1 MKYPKRIILGL
12 GGTHPDFLCACFRL
26 METGA
31 EIKIDPNG
39 RVPIKSSFK
48 RETRN
53 ARFKGIKNL
62 NLSYNYEDTEISH
75 IWYDEYKKFPSKF
88 FIINFKLETL
98 DYICQMFREKR
109 KVNIMEIFDYITP
122 KLANY
127 FKSKN
132 INYEEIFK
140 KFCMDSL
147 KKFHN
152 CKNPEIIEINNIY
165 NKDYVIELLKRNL
178 GLLGGIWEK
187 DIEYVQKFNKF
198 YKNWHHKNK
207 SYIDKINMYYA
218 RSN

>member
-1 MKYPKRIILGL
+1 
-12 GGTHPDFLCACFRL
+12 
-26 METGA
+26 
-31 EIKIDPNG
+31 
-39 RVPIKSSFK
+39 
-48 RETRN
+48 
-53 ARFKGIKNL
+53 
-62 NLSYNYEDTEISH
+62 
-75 IWYDEYKKFPSKF
+75 
-88 FIINFKLETL
+88 
-98 DYICQMFREKR
+98 
-109 KVNIMEIFDYITP
+109 MEIFVYITP

-165 NKDYVIELLKRNL
+165 NKDYVIELLKRNAVYN
-178 GLLGGIWEK
+178 
-187 DIEYVQKFNKF
+187 IEYVQKFNEF
-198 YKNWHHKNK
+198 YENWHNKNK

>member
-39 RVPIKSSFK
+39 RVPIKSRFK

-88 FIINFKLETL
+88 FI
-98 DYICQMFREKR
+98 
-109 KVNIMEIFDYITP
+109 
-122 KLANY
+122 
-127 FKSKN
+127 
-132 INYEEIFK
+132 
-140 KFCMDSL
+140 
-147 KKFHN
+147 
-152 CKNPEIIEINNIY
+152 
-165 NKDYVIELLKRNL
+165 
-178 GLLGGIWEK
+178 
-187 DIEYVQKFNKF
+187 
-198 YKNWHHKNK
+198 
-207 SYIDKINMYYA
+207 
-218 RSN
+218 

>member
-1 MKYPKRIILGL
+1 M
-12 GGTHPDFLCACFRL
+12 
-26 METGA
+26 
-31 EIKIDPNG
+31 N
-39 RVPIKSSFK
+39 
-48 RETRN
+48 
-53 ARFKGIKNL
+53 
-62 NLSYNYEDTEISH
+62 
-75 IWYDEYKKFPSKF
+75 
-88 FIINFKLETL
+88 
-98 DYICQMFREKR
+98 
-109 KVNIMEIFDYITP
+109 
-122 KLANY
+122 
-127 FKSKN
+127 
-132 INYEEIFK
+132 
-140 KFCMDSL
+140 SL